1 MDSSLRPDGDEIA
14 VGHVTELVEQGA
26 VLLDVREPYEWDAGH
41 APQAVHIPMG
51 MLTLDG
57 LPAGRPL
64 LVVCHLGARSAAVV
78 REFIHTGVLPRR
90 LSLAG
95 YADEVPVATN
105 STAQGRS
112 KNRRVEV
119 TLTRKYGTASQGRQP

>member
-78 REFIHTGVLPRR
+78 DALRRADVEALNIRGGMAAWATAGLPVVTDTGAPGSV
-90 LSLAG
+90 
-95 YADEVPVATN
+95 V
-105 STAQGRS
+105 
-112 KNRRVEV
+112 
-119 TLTRKYGTASQGRQP
+119 